1 MTTTPDASAQPDITE
16 EHAAELLIS
25 WDMVEKTASRLIPA
39 GPRMKPSEAKA
50 EVQALRQAAADAV
63 PHVHRIT
70 GIAAAE
76 HLGEDLSDVRV
87 VDRAGWARANTQT
100 FRQLLGPALH
110 AAARNKPELAQK
122 EGSAGQVLG
131 ASAAG
136 AELGA
141 ILGYLSAQVLGQFE
155 PFEQSRL
162 LLTAPNV
169 VTIAEELNVERDD
182 FRLWVCLHEQ
192 THRVQFAAAPWLAD
206 HLRGKITELSAST
219 MAEADSLPERI
230 AETAKQVRAELQE
243 GRRPGRK
250 QLLSA
255 IQTPEQR
262 ETLSHLTAV
271 MSLLEGHANVVM
283 DAVDA
288 DVVPTVKTIRRRFNE
303 RAKRRSPMQRIVRRL
318 LQLDKKAAQYKDGQS
333 FVSRA
338 VELVGMDQFN
348 TVWEAPEHLPT
359 ENEIHD
365 AEAWVSRV
373 GLKKLSDTGAQTF
386 GG

>member
-1 MTTTPDASAQPDITE
+1 
-16 EHAAELLIS
+16 
-25 WDMVEKTASRLIPA
+25 
-39 GPRMKPSEAKA
+39 MKPARARA
-50 EVQALRQAAADAV
+50 EVQALRQAASDAV

-76 HLGEDLSDVRV
+76 GLGEDLSDVLI
-87 VDRAGWARANTQT
+87 VDRAGWARANAET

-110 AAARNKPELAQK
+110 AAVRNKPELLN
-122 EGSAGQVLG
+122 GQASTGQILG

-169 VTIAEELNVERDD
+169 AAIAHELNVDRDD

-192 THRVQFAAAPWLAD
+192 THRVQFAAAPWMAD
-206 HLRGKITELSAST
+206 YLRGQITELSVST
-219 MAEADSLPERI
+219 MEDADSLPQRF
-230 AETAKQVRAELQE
+230 AETVKQLRSELRR
-243 GRRPGRK
+243 GGRPGRNE
-250 QLLSA
+250 LISA
-255 IQTPEQR
+255 IQTPEQQQI
-262 ETLSHLTAV
+262 LSRLTAV

-288 DVVPTVKTIRRRFNE
+288 EIVPSVKTIRRRFND
-303 RAKRRSPMQRIVRRL
+303 RSKHRSALQKLIRRL

-333 FVSRA
+333 FVSRV

-348 TVWEAPEHLPT
+348 TVWQRPEHLPT
-359 ENEIHD
+359 EEEIHRP
-365 AEAWVSRV
+365 EEWVER
-373 GLKKLSDTGAQTF
+373 LRLPRLSDTGTITF